1 MEWKLLQKLEN
12 WQPVFGNTAAC
23 GNMEDRVVSRLMLK
37 VTSMSLL
44 DPFKKVLSPF

>member
-1 MEWKLLQKLEN
+1 MERKLLQKLEK

-37 VTSMSLL
+37 VISMLLL
-44 DPFKKVLSPF
+44 DPFKKVLSPY